1 MTYAALMQLAAPVLR
16 RHLTRRAARGKELP
30 DRLGERY
37 GIASKPRP
45 RGRVVWFHAASVGE
59 SVALLS
65 LIKGILFRYDNVTA
79 LVTTGTLT
87 SARIL
92 ENRLPKGAIHQFMPL
107 DRPGWIE
114 PFLDHWKPDLAIWT
128 ESEIWPNFLTALKAR
143 KIPAAMVNGRMS
155 LRSARRWR
163 FLKPFFKRL
172 LSSFAV
178 RLAQSEADA
187 MRLSAFGASFGY
199 VGNLKL
205 AVEPL
210 PVDDAA
216 VMNLWKAIAG
226 RPFWLAAM
234 THAGEEAIA
243 MEVHRIISEKR
254 PNLLTI
260 IVPRHPDRGGEIE
273 RLAEQ
278 AGLCADRRAH
288 GALPDQQTAIYIAD
302 TLGEL
307 GIFYALSP
315 IAFIG
320 GSFTVGIHSPIEAVQ
335 QRAAIVYG
343 PDIRNNGELATSL
356 EQAHG
361 AVRVAD
367 ARQLAATV
375 EEWLAEPERAR
386 SVARAATAVLQAD
399 AEVVGR
405 VMAALEPLFAGAGIK

>member
-1 MTYAALMQLAAPVLR
+1 
-16 RHLTRRAARGKELP
+16 
-30 DRLGERY
+30 
-37 GIASKPRP
+37 
-45 RGRVVWFHAASVGE
+45 VVWFHAASVGE

-65 LIKGILFRYDNVTA
+65 LIKGVLFRYSGVTA

-87 SARIL
+87 SARVM
-92 ENRLPKGAIHQFMPL
+92 ESRLPRGAIHQFMPL

-128 ESEIWPNFLTALKAR
+128 EAEIWPNFLTALKTR
-143 KIPAAMVNGRMS
+143 KIPAAMVNARMS
-155 LRSARRWR
+155 VRSAKRWR
-163 FLKPFFKRL
+163 YLKPFFNRL
-172 LSSFAV
+172 VSSFTV

-187 MRLSAFGASFGY
+187 VRLSAFGAAFGY

-216 VMNLWKAIAG
+216 VMALWKAIAG
-226 RPFWLAAM
+226 RPFWLAAS

-243 MEVHRIISEKR
+243 LAVHRALAETR

-260 IVPRHPDRGGEIE
+260 IVPRHPDRGPEIA
-273 RLAEQ
+273 RLAEH
-278 AGLCADRRAH
+278 AGLCADLRSQ
-288 GALPDQQTAIYIAD
+288 GALPDQQTAIYIGD

-307 GIFYALSP
+307 GNFYALSP

-320 GSFTVGIHSPIEAVQ
+320 GSFSVGIHNPIEAVQ

-343 PDIRNNGELATSL
+343 PDIRNNGSLVSSL
-356 EQAHG
+356 EQAGG
-361 AVRVAD
+361 AVRVED
-367 ARQLAATV
+367 ARGLAAIV

-386 SVARAATAVLQAD
+386 TVARAATAVLAAD
-399 AEVVGR
+399 AKVVGR
-405 VMAALEPLFAGAGIK
+405 VMTALEPLFAAAGIG